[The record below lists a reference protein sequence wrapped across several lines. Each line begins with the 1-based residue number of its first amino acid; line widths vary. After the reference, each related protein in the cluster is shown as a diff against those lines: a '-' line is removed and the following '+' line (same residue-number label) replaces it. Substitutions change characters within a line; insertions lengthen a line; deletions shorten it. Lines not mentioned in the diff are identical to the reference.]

1 MKQRNKIKRRRGW
14 TKKEISL
21 VGKITDAEIARRT
34 GRAKFSVKSFR
45 RKLGI
50 PSVNPVPPTKAWTP
64 KDDALMMRLSDKE
77 VARRTGRTLSAVQ
90 YRRYLHE
97 RLDLT
102 GGKVRVRGRK

>member
-1 MKQRNKIKRRRGW
+1 MKQNRKIKRRRGW
-14 TKKEISL
+14 TRKEISL
-21 VGKITDAEIARRT
+21 VGKMTDAEIARRT
-34 GRAKFSVKSFR
+34 GRPKFSVKSFR

-50 PSVNPVPPTKAWTP
+50 PSITPIPPTKAWTP
-64 KDDALMMRLSDKE
+64 EEDALMARLSDKE

-97 RLDLT
+97 RLELT